1 MPPSTLHSGFLL
13 GLACVFA
20 YALWSSWTPAGFEA
34 KLVGLNKR
42 FARAVGIS
50 IPSTIIVVMVISGLV
65 AGLGGASH
73 ALGQVHKF
81 SDGFSAG
88 YGFTGMAVALLAR
101 NSALGIVFGAILF
114 GALASAG
121 TTIQL
126 VFRYSSGYRQCDRGH
141 SHDLCRGGTRQ
152 ADLVAQGE
160 KTMTLAAQILATT
173 IILTT
178 PILLAAIGGLVN
190 RQGGIVNIALEA
202 KMIAGAFIAIVVSSA
217 TGSWLLAVFAS
228 AALGGAI
235 GYVFSLTIT
244 RANAN
249 MIIAGLGLNILVA
262 GLLGFLLSRV
272 YGTSGTLRLP
282 DVHLLPKNISRERVG
297 RAVDRAGAG
306 ST

>member
-1 MPPSTLHSGFLL
+1 
-13 GLACVFA
+13 
-20 YALWSSWTPAGFEA
+20 
-34 KLVGLNKR
+34 
-42 FARAVGIS
+42 
-50 IPSTIIVVMVISGLV
+50 
-65 AGLGGASH
+65 
-73 ALGQVHKF
+73 
-81 SDGFSAG
+81 
-88 YGFTGMAVALLAR
+88 
-101 NSALGIVFGAILF
+101 
-114 GALASAG
+114 
-121 TTIQL
+121 
-126 VFRYSSGYRQCDRGH
+126 
-141 SHDLCRGGTRQ
+141 
-152 ADLVAQGE
+152 
-160 KTMTLAAQILATT
+160 MTLAAQILATT

-282 DVHLLPKNISRERVG
+282 DVHLLPKIFPESVSDVPLIGPVLAALDPLTLFAWLAVAALPFLLANTRLGLRLRAAGNAPQVVRSVGLREKSIQDFG
-297 RAVDRAGAG
+297 TTFAGIFSGLAGAHLSLASIG
-306 ST
+306 LFNEGLSAGRGFIALAAFYFARNRPVGTALVCLFFGFLDASQIRLQTAGLPPKLIGTLPYLMVILGLCLAAWNTKRKLQA